1 MISSSNRV
9 IKNNESVRVTKFNPL
24 HTALYGDGDGDG
36 SVTVKFPEI
45 GALEKQLEE
54 EEDANNPE
62 LSEGKREALRILE
75 DAKKEAGLIIEA
87 AKEEAE
93 KLRKEASERGYEEG
107 HEKGLEEGRLEGMRK
122 CEEEAEVQTEAFRA
136 EMTDALGAVAK
147 TKQRILERY
156 MNELKD
162 LAITVA
168 EKVIHVSLNSS
179 GRVIERMISDEAE
192 KHKKTAWVKIYMNKR
207 DYNMMAETDRDM
219 VSELSNLSDN
229 IKFVVMDDEPEGYA
243 IMETPEEIVDLS
255 VNTQLSN
262 IRDKIREVHLEGL
275 VEDV

>member
-24 HTALYGDGDGDG
+24 HAALYGDGDG

-75 DAKKEAGLIIEA
+75 EAKKEAGLIIET

>member
-1 MISSSNRV
+1 M
-9 IKNNESVRVTKFNPL
+9 TKFNPL
-24 HTALYGDGDGDG
+24 HAALYGDGDG

-75 DAKKEAGLIIEA
+75 EAKKEAGLIIEA

-93 KLRKEASERGYEEG
+93 KLRKEASERGYEDG

-122 CEEEAEVQTEAFRA
+122 CVEEAEVQTEAFRA

-192 KHKKTAWVKIYMNKR
+192 KHKKTA
-207 DYNMMAETDRDM
+207 
-219 VSELSNLSDN
+219 
-229 IKFVVMDDEPEGYA
+229 
-243 IMETPEEIVDLS
+243 
-255 VNTQLSN
+255 
-262 IRDKIREVHLEGL
+262 
-275 VEDV
+275 

>member
-24 HTALYGDGDGDG
+24 HTALYGDGDG

-75 DAKKEAGLIIEA
+75 EAKKEAGLIIEA

>member
-24 HTALYGDGDGDG
+24 HAALYGDGDG

-75 DAKKEAGLIIEA
+75 EAKKEAGLIIEA

-107 HEKGLEEGRLEGMRK
+107 HDQPSFDKQFVRDWLKANPDSDYNLPEDVIDKTIEKYK
-122 CEEEAEVQTEAFRA
+122 EAYKLLT
-136 EMTDALGAVAK
+136 G
-147 TKQRILERY
+147 
-156 MNELKD
+156 KD
-162 LAITVA
+162 L
-168 EKVIHVSLNSS
+168 
-179 GRVIERMISDEAE
+179 EA
-192 KHKKTAWVKIYMNKR
+192 
-207 DYNMMAETDRDM
+207 
-219 VSELSNLSDN
+219 
-229 IKFVVMDDEPEGYA
+229 
-243 IMETPEEIVDLS
+243 
-255 VNTQLSN
+255 
-262 IRDKIREVHLEGL
+262 
-275 VEDV
+275 